1 MRSRRA
7 EWHDEA
13 VGCACG
19 GGAEA
24 CPSVEEAGN
33 ICDINRILAILQRRP
48 DVNPQVE
55 LSSYPGLDERI
66 VIVRAGDEVD
76 AVFVRTKRFNVMI
89 DTLGT
94 PELCRRALDLLEQR
108 PEARPLVVVNSHMD
122 WDHFWGNAA
131 IAGRAPIIAHA
142 AALDRLRD
150 PATRQVLTDKASEE
164 SRFRDVEI
172 IGPDITFSGSM
183 VLNGGDL
190 TLELIHTPGHTP
202 DHIAVWI
209 PELRICLAVDAVEY
223 PIPEVWS
230 RSADDLRLIR
240 SSLERIRDLDARLV
254 IPAHGR
260 TSSPSTVA
268 ENLAYFETLA
278 DRVGRLSG
286 SRLADPELGSASG
299 FRLEDF
305 VAIPQD
311 MPSATL
317 AFYRSCHET
326 NLGATIEA
334 HGEGRP

>member
-1 MRSRRA
+1 MN
-7 EWHDEA
+7 
-13 VGCACG
+13 
-19 GGAEA
+19 
-24 CPSVEEAGN
+24 PS
-33 ICDINRILAILQRRP
+33 I
-48 DVNPQVE
+48 E
-55 LSSYPGLDERI
+55 LCSYPELDERI
-66 VIVRAGDEVD
+66 VVVRAGDEVD
-76 AVFVRTKRFNVMI
+76 AVFVRTERFDVLI

-94 PELCRRALDLLEQR
+94 PELCRTALDLLKEKA
-108 PEARPLVVVNSHMD
+108 EAHPLIVVNSHMD

-150 PATRQVLTDKASEE
+150 PATRQVLQDKAGEE
-164 SRFRDVEI
+164 TRFRNVEL

-202 DHIAVWI
+202 DHLAVWI

-223 PIPEVWS
+223 PIPEVCS

-240 SSLERIRDLDARLV
+240 SSLERIRGLGARLV

-260 TSSPSTVA
+260 TCSPSTVD
-268 ENLAYFETLA
+268 ENIAYFETLA
-278 DRVGRLSG
+278 DRVGSLSE
-286 SRLADPELGSASG
+286 SRLADPGLGSASG

-305 VAIPQD
+305 VAIPED

-317 AFYRSCHET
+317 AFYRNCHET

>member
-1 MRSRRA
+1 
-7 EWHDEA
+7 
-13 VGCACG
+13 
-19 GGAEA
+19 
-24 CPSVEEAGN
+24 
-33 ICDINRILAILQRRP
+33 
-48 DVNPQVE
+48 VNPSIE
-55 LSSYPGLDERI
+55 LCSYPGLDERI
-66 VIVRAGDEVD
+66 VIVRAGDDVD
-76 AVFVRTKRFNVMI
+76 AVFVRTERFNVLI

-94 PELCRRALDLLEQR
+94 PELCRTALDLLEEKA
-108 PEARPLVVVNSHMD
+108 EARPLIVVNSHMD

-150 PATRQVLTDKASEE
+150 PATQQVLTDRAGEE

-202 DHIAVWI
+202 DHLAVWI

-260 TSSPSTVA
+260 TSSPSTVD

-278 DRVGRLSG
+278 DRVGSLSE
-286 SRLADPELGSASG
+286 SRLADTQLGSASR

-305 VAIPQD
+305 VAIPDD

-317 AFYRSCHET
+317 AFYRNCHET
-326 NLGATIEA
+326 NLGATVQAHIETRKSA
-334 HGEGRP
+334 